1 MIRRIHYFNV
11 TQIKVNQEYSDG
23 NEKGKNEKDKG
34 FT

>member
-11 TQIKVNQEYSDG
+11 TQINVNQKDSDG
-23 NEKGKNEKDKG
+23 SEKGKNEEDKG